1 MVAGEKVNM
10 ITYTHACMSV
20 LSGLTMTFKML
31 KMEVGGP
38 VADFFNPMNINLY
51 QVCKIQEIEGKGRGL
66 FATD

>member
-1 MVAGEKVNM
+1 
-10 ITYTHACMSV
+10 MSV
-20 LSGLTMTFKML
+20 LSGLTMAFKML